1 MTKDELNE
9 IKKSSV
15 KKDPATYEAS
25 TAYNPAQPQHQFSQ
39 NSKKQQQYNNYQR
52 QQQQE
57 FNMPFG
63 KYQQNYHQNGKP
75 QTSNKTRSLQTK
87 IHLFVT
93 YTFQVPTLSTMFSTM
108 ETQSSLTTT
117 NLPHKSQLHH
127 ITALKNLTKASPHT

>member
-1 MTKDELNE
+1 MTKEELNE

-15 KKDPATYEAS
+15 KKDPATCETS
-25 TAYNPAQPQHQFSQ
+25 TAYNPAQSQHQFSQ

-75 QTSNKTRSLQTK
+75 QTLKKNQIIVESNSSIYNLYIYSRCHLCQLCFQQWKPK
-87 IHLFVT
+87 IH
-93 YTFQVPTLSTMFSTM
+93 
-108 ETQSSLTTT
+108 
-117 NLPHKSQLHH
+117 
-127 ITALKNLTKASPHT
+127 